1 MNNLAQSIGA
11 PAPQSASPAPPPV
24 PAPPVSAAKGS
35 PTPSPGTKQT
45 PEVSREPST
54 CAMPLKTAPAP
65 PVVPPFK
72 TRALPLQ
79 EAAQPE
85 PQPSTV
91 ERALEMPAAAH
102 AAAAPK
108 TRVIRLE
115 RSFGTLNPTS
125 AGLAGIGVRFITYAG
140 SSLPARIEFVNP
152 DGAAGR
158 SGLIQVNDEIVAI
171 DGHSVLG
178 LNSIDISNLIRG
190 PPGSAVSITLLDK

>member
-11 PAPQSASPAPPPV
+11 PAPESASPAPPPV

-35 PTPSPGTKQT
+35 PSPSPGTKQT
-45 PEVSREPST
+45 PEVSCDPAAG
-54 CAMPLKTAPAP
+54 AMPLETAPAP

-108 TRVIRLE
+108 TRVIQLE

-125 AGLAGIGVRFITYAG
+125 AGLAGG
-140 SSLPARIEFVNP
+140 SVVPVAVFRSAWRSELEQQQISLRSPLVQGSPQELLLL
-152 DGAAGR
+152 AAPVCCR
-158 SGLIQVNDEIVAI
+158 SPRRVHRQRGLSVA
-171 DGHSVLG
+171 
-178 LNSIDISNLIRG
+178 
-190 PPGSAVSITLLDK
+190 